1 MPKCLKQTV
10 QFLCHH
16 ILGPRL
22 PHNLYGASMIT
33 HSNGKAVVLFAGY
46 NAKQNMKSKEIIQL
60 NSDSTQWTILEQKL
74 NYGRDG
80 HLAMSIPDDFTNCT
94 SSKIKNDGKS
104 INSYKT
110 KWFLF
115 ISTLFLYL

>member
-46 NAKQNMKSKEIIQL
+46 NAKQNMESKEIIQL

-74 NYGRDG
+74 NYGRDS
-80 HLAMSIPDDFTNCT
+80 HLVMSIPDDFTECT
-94 SSKIKNDGKS
+94 SSKNGGRS
-104 INSYKT
+104 IDSYKT
-110 KWFLF
+110 KLVLF
-115 ISTLFLYL
+115 VSMLFLYL